1 MEEKNYILE
10 LCQGRCDD
18 PRARIIKAALEEF
31 GLYSFLGART
41 REIAAK
47 AGVNHAAISYYFGGK
62 TELYTEV
69 ATQICDFININ
80 NRPYSQKLEELK
92 KSPAPK
98 EARKLLV
105 ELISKR
111 MASES
116 VPDYLLRSMILIISR
131 EELYQTKVFDIFL
144 EVFRKDIALV
154 AELISM
160 ASSGQ
165 LSGNRATLLARMF
178 IGQAHI
184 FSSSRSSLQ
193 KILGTDKHSEEVVEH
208 SSALV
213 LELTDKFI
221 M

>member
-1 MEEKNYILE
+1 M
-10 LCQGRCDD
+10 
-18 PRARIIKAALEEF
+18 
-31 GLYSFLGART
+31 
-41 REIAAK
+41 
-47 AGVNHAAISYYFGGK
+47 IS
-62 TELYTEV
+62 
-69 ATQICDFININ
+69 
-80 NRPYSQKLEELK
+80 
-92 KSPAPK
+92 
-98 EARKLLV
+98 
-105 ELISKR
+105 
-111 MASES
+111 
-116 VPDYLLRSMILIISR
+116 IISR

-213 LELTDKFI
+213 LELIDKFI